1 MTVGSGKIE
10 GFVIESENYKA
21 ENFKKFIVG
30 DWGRYSDS
38 SGAILIY
45 ERS

>member
-21 ENFKKFIVG
+21 ENFKNLLLEI
-30 DWGRYSDS
+30 
-38 SGAILIY
+38 GADIPIRVVLF
-45 ERS
+45 